1 MKCVMIIDGELPTGI
16 IANTAAILGITL
28 GKHIPALVGD
38 DIPDG
43 SGMIHRGIIT
53 IPVPVLKAPGAL
65 IKALRERLS
74 GTEYRSLI
82 TADFSDVA
90 QSCNV
95 YSDYRKKA
103 AATQECDF
111 TYLGLA
117 LYGEK
122 KLVNSLTGSLPLLR

>member
-1 MKCVMIIDGELPTGI
+1 MKCVMIIDGELPEGI
-16 IANTAAILGITL
+16 IANTAAILGITI
-28 GKHIPALVGD
+28 GKHIPDQVGD

-43 SGMIHRGIIT
+43 SGTVHRGIIT
-53 IPVPVLKAPGAL
+53 IPVPVLKAPAEV
-65 IKALRERLS
+65 IKTLRKRLS
-74 GTEYRSLI
+74 ETAFSSLI

-90 QSCNV
+90 QCCNV

-117 LYGEK
+117 LYGDK